1 MDKLVE
7 RLAEFFSEFTWPR
20 FFALLVVISL
30 LIMAFSLFE
39 RYTSSFRL
47 GRLQRTADLISKIQ
61 EIETTITN
69 ATPEL
74 RADYKAL
81 LAQTTEAVN
90 SKPVSLDFIP
100 STLRFSMDGL
110 LKFVAGGSLW
120 LLFELFAVLAERKKG
135 GDTKSLVGGFFIFAS
150 ISGFAGTFFPSIL
163 WPWFHVFIWP
173 FIFLFAVA
181 LLLVPVAYVGRK
193 FSAKKD

>member
-30 LIMAFSLFE
+30 LVVAFSLFE

-90 SKPVSLDFIP
+90 SKPISLDFIP
-100 STLRFSMDGL
+100 GTLRFSIDGL
-110 LKFVAGGSLW
+110 WKFLAGGSLW
-120 LLFELFAVLAERKKG
+120 ILLGLFAVREERKKG
-135 GDTKSLVGGFFIFAS
+135 SSIKNLIGGFVVLAA
-150 ISGFAGTFFPSIL
+150 ISGFAGMFVPSIW
-163 WPWFHVFIWP
+163 WPWFHIFIWP
-173 FIFLFAVA
+173 LVFLFGVT
-181 LLLVPVAYVGRK
+181 LLLVPVIYMGRK
-193 FSAKKD
+193 FSTKKD